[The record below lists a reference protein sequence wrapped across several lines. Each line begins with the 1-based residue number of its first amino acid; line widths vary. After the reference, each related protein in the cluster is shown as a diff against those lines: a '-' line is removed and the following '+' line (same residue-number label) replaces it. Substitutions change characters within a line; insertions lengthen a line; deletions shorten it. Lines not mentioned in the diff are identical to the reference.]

1 MGHTMSDVT
10 TSVTRSTTRVSEP
23 VPPGNGDNNVA
34 GVADASEVFWTAAR
48 LCQALFSVLGEVGKF
63 LNQTLE
69 KTIADLRIRTS
80 AQALILNSGPPTGS
94 TLKDDQKF
102 PLGGTD
108 ASGDKSNP
116 VSTKRA
122 NDLLDYLHS
131 FGLASTF
138 PAWFATDPTKKVPNE
153 SRDVLLGDFKQWQ
166 TELNNQI
173 ERIKNDSQVEST
185 KAKGTLDSSS
195 AAIDLA
201 TAIIKIMVSNAQS
214 AASALK
220 M

>member
-1 MGHTMSDVT
+1 MPDVT
-10 TSVTRSTTRVSEP
+10 TSVTRPTTPASEP
-23 VPPGNGDNNVA
+23 AAAVTGENKVA
-34 GVADASEVFWTAAR
+34 SVADAAEVFWIASR

-63 LNQTLE
+63 LNQALE
-69 KTIADLRIRTS
+69 KTIADLRLRTS
-80 AQALILNSGPPTGS
+80 AQALFLNSGPPNNGTI
-94 TLKDDQKF
+94 TKDEQKF

-108 ASGDKSNP
+108 ASGDTSNP

-131 FGLASTF
+131 FGLALEF
-138 PAWFATDPTKKVPNE
+138 PAWFAKDPSKKVLNE
-153 SRDVLLGDFKQWQ
+153 SREVPLGDYKKWQ
-166 TELNNQI
+166 TDLTNQI

-201 TAIIKIMVSNAQS
+201 TAIIKIQVSNAQS